1 MKKRFILLVLAG
13 IAIGYS
19 SCTKEKVTDVTLN
32 KNEVFLVI
40 GKTET
45 LIATVQPDDVSNKK
59 VTWKSSNPSVA
70 TVSDNG
76 LVTAIKDGN
85 AIITVTTKNGKKTAT
100 CFVSVDYRNKW
111 VGEYVG
117 EYISYWSNPINGSGS
132 RTSIAEAN
140 ISIWQDSCLF
150 IKVNIHGEK
159 FYTEEFYPKVNT
171 DGYFKEN
178 KNSVIPIC
186 EGNILNDDISFK
198 GLYSFGISN
207 YSGYEFKGKK
217 Q

>member
-1 MKKRFILLVLAG
+1 MKKGLILVVLAS
-13 IAIGYS
+13 IAIGYA

-85 AIITVTTKNGKKTAT
+85 AIITVTTQNGKKTAT

-111 VGEYVG
+111 IGEYVG
-117 EYISYWSNPINGSGS
+117 EYISILSLHFDGATYDTINECVV
-132 RTSIAEAN
+132 I
-140 ISIWQDSCLF
+140 ISIGEDSCLIIKTCNDREFRPKINTNGHF
-150 IKVNIHGEK
+150 IQDGQYIIIGL
-159 FYTEEFYPKVNT
+159 PKCK
-171 DGYFKEN
+171 GY
-178 KNSVIPIC
+178 V
-186 EGNILNDDISFK
+186 LNDSINFEGTLSRSL
-198 GLYSFGISN
+198 GHHYYHI
-207 YSGYEFKGKK
+207 FKGKK